1 MICSAGGTL
10 HLSSNNWDKD
20 KLNDNDSRPKIN
32 KLLEKGKLFC
42 SCTMN
47 IWDSDSHSS
56 PCSFI
61 TNFLTWLWSNVSNA
75 CSPDASIGE
84 SL

>member
-32 KLLEKGKLFC
+32 KLLEKGKFSVLV
-42 SCTMN
+42 
-47 IWDSDSHSS
+47 
-56 PCSFI
+56 
-61 TNFLTWLWSNVSNA
+61 L
-75 CSPDASIGE
+75 
-84 SL
+84 